1 MKKTILFS
9 IALLVGTQALT
20 LQAKDKNKK
29 KQAAQTAA
37 AIKLVTP
44 SDSVSYAAGM
54 SATQGLIPFIKQ
66 QYEVDTTY
74 MADFIQG
81 FRDALNRSNDPK
93 FKAYNAGGQI
103 ANMVNERIITHARSA
118 FEGTRDSINQEKFH
132 AGFIAALTNDTTL
145 YTLTAADKMY
155 RERMAADQELKNAAY
170 KKENADWLARNAKK
184 EGVVTLPSG
193 LQYKILR
200 AGNGAKPTETQEVTV
215 KYVGKLID
223 GTEFDNSYNRNP
235 QTTSFRCNQ
244 VIKGWTEALTM
255 MPMGSKWELFIPQ
268 ELGYGDR
275 QAGKIKPYSTLVF
288 TVELIGITVESKK

>member
-288 TVELIGITVESKK
+288 TVELVGITVESKK

>member
-1 MKKTILFS
+1 MKKTILIS
-9 IALLVGTQALT
+9 IALLMGTQALT

-29 KQAAQTAA
+29 KQAAQTAIT
-37 AIKLVTP
+37 IKLVTP

-288 TVELIGITVESKK
+288 TVELVGITVESKK

>member
-145 YTLTAADKMY
+145 YTLAAADKMY

-288 TVELIGITVESKK
+288 TVELVGITVESKK

>member
-1 MKKTILFS
+1 MKKTILLS
-9 IALLVGTQALT
+9 IALLMGAQALT
-20 LQAKDKNKK
+20 LQAKDKKK
-29 KQAAQTAA
+29 KKTTAQPVAT
-37 AIKLVTP
+37 IKLATP

-54 SATQGLIPFIKQ
+54 AATQGLLSFIKQ

-74 MADFIQG
+74 MADFVQG
-81 FRDALNRSNDPK
+81 FRDALSHSNDPK

-103 ANMVNERIITHARSA
+103 ANMVNERIITHARTS
-118 FEGTRDSINQEKFH
+118 FEGTRDSISQDMFH
-132 AGFIAALTNDTTL
+132 AGFIAALTNDTTY
-145 YTLTAADKMY
+145 YTVAAADKMY

-170 KKENADWLARNAKK
+170 KKENADWLARNATK
-184 EGVVTLPSG
+184 EGVIKLPSG
-193 LQYKILR
+193 LQYKVLK
-200 AGNGAKPTETQEVTV
+200 AGTGAKPTEKQEVTV

-255 MPMGSKWELFIPQ
+255 MPVGSKWELFIPQ
-268 ELGYGDR
+268 ELGYGER

-288 TVELIGITVESKK
+288 TVELVGIKD

>member
-29 KQAAQTAA
+29 KQAAQTAT

-81 FRDALNRSNDPK
+81 FRDALGRSNDPK

-288 TVELIGITVESKK
+288 TVELVGITVESKK